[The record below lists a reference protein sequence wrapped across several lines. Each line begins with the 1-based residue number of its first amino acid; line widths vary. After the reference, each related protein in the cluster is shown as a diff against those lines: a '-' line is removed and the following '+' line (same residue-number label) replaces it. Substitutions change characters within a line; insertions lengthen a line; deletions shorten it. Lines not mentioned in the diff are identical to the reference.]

1 MKKRYVRRYPYVICM
16 FHVHIRMYSNWNVF
30 RGVLVKIF
38 LKMIV
43 LTEKHKRLCATYWNE
58 YEEVVESINWWSSC
72 RNQYLM
78 LENIW

>member
-1 MKKRYVRRYPYVICM
+1 MKKRYIRRYPYVISM
-16 FHVHIRMYSNWNVF
+16 FYVCIRMYSNWNVF
-30 RGVLVKIF
+30 LGVLVKIF

-58 YEEVVESINWWSSC
+58 YEEVVETINWWSSC